1 MALVDTQGFVMA
13 VDRSLF
19 GPQGRRWIERKLP
32 DVVTNLAF
40 IGVSAVGALILC
52 FHVSFVTRLQFCV
65 EPHHPRVACRG
76 FVFSTTAPST
86 APLSES
92 LLLKGR
98 AIGRA
103 LCYVKLVRVTLY
115 L

>member
-65 EPHHPRVACRG
+65 EPHHPVLHLLGEALYSPQQLRARRRCRK
-76 FVFSTTAPST
+76 AY
-86 APLSES
+86 
-92 LLLKGR
+92 
-98 AIGRA
+98 
-103 LCYVKLVRVTLY
+103 C
-115 L
+115 

>member
-40 IGVSAVGALILC
+40 IGVSAVGALMLA
-52 FHVSFVTRLQFCV
+52 FHVSCGRVEFVDR
-65 EPHHPRVACRG
+65 ACCRCC
-76 FVFSTTAPST
+76 SDA
-86 APLSES
+86 A
-92 LLLKGR
+92 LLLLLMSAEGMAAPPSPR
-98 AIGRA
+98 A
-103 LCYVKLVRVTLY
+103 
-115 L
+115 